1 MNPYVLAL
9 DLGPAADFT
18 ALAVL
23 QHEANEPR
31 TLAVRHLQ
39 RFPPG
44 TSYSTISEVVGATV
58 RDGGLGH
65 PPLIADLTAVGS
77 RLLLSLRDAVRPA
90 WVVPV
95 VLTAGQTPAKDADG
109 IRRVPKRDLVTNLQL
124 HLQERRL
131 RVAPALPEAAL
142 LVRELTAFRAKVS
155 LAETDALD
163 WRERPS
169 DDLVL
174 AVALGAWWAV
184 EHPVGGGHL
193 YGADA
198 TELMTF
204 LDRLFPELARPETPI
219 W

>member
-1 MNPYVLAL
+1 VTPYVLAL
-9 DLGPAADFT
+9 DLGQAADFT

-23 QHEANEPR
+23 QRDAARPPA
-31 TLAVRHLQ
+31 LAVRHLV
-39 RFPPG
+39 RFSPG
-44 TSYSTISEVVGATV
+44 TPYAAIGKTTAATI
-58 RDGGLGH
+58 RDGGLGR
-65 PPLIADLTAVGS
+65 PPLIADLTAVGPG
-77 RLLLSLRDAVRPA
+77 LLPMLRAAVRPA
-90 WVVPV
+90 WVEPV
-95 VLTAGQTPAKDADG
+95 LVTAGATKGEDADG
-109 IRRVPKRDLVTNLQL
+109 LTRVPKRDLVTNLQL
-124 HLQERRL
+124 LLQDRRL
-131 RVAPALPEAAL
+131 RVAPALPDAAI

-155 LAETDALD
+155 LAETESLD

-184 EHPVGGGHL
+184 EHPVGGGQL

-204 LDRLFPELARPETPI
+204 LDRVFPEHARPRTPR

>member
-1 MNPYVLAL
+1 MTPYVLAL

-23 QHEANEPR
+23 QREANEPR
-31 TLAVRHLQ
+31 TLAVRHLR

-44 TSYSTISEVVGATV
+44 TPYAAVGEAVGATV

-65 PPLIADLTAVGS
+65 PPLVADLTAVGS
-77 RLLLSLRDAVRPA
+77 RLLPSLRDAVRPA

-131 RVAPALPEAAL
+131 LVAPALPDAAI
-142 LVRELTAFRAKVS
+142 LVRELTTFRAKVT
-155 LAETDALD
+155 LAETESLD

-174 AVALGAWWAV
+174 AVALAGWWAA
-184 EHPVGGGHL
+184 EYPPGGGGL
-193 YGADA
+193 IGEGD
-198 TELMTF
+198 TELTEL
-204 LDRLFPELARPETPI
+204 LDRLFPEIRRPFP